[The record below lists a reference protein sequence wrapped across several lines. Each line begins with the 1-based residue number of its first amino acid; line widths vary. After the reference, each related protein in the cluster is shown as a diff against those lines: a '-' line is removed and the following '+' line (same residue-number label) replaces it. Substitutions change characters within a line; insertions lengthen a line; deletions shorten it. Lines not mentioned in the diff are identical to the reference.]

1 MAYTIQI
8 YREAAL
14 ALKALPKLD
23 QKNLRDLID
32 ELMDDPRP
40 SHSKPL
46 HGSLWGHRRIVSGDY
61 RAIYR
66 IVEAQALVLVTD
78 VGHRSTIYRRY

>member
-1 MAYTIQI
+1 MPYTIQI

-23 QKNLRDLID
+23 RTNLRDLID
-32 ELMDDPRP
+32 GLMDDPRP
-40 SHSKPL
+40 SHTKPL
-46 HGSLWGHRRIVSGDY
+46 SGSLFGHRRISAGDY

-66 IVEAQALVLVTD
+66 ILDAQSLVLVTD
-78 VGHRSTIYRRY
+78 VGHRSTIYTR

>member
-1 MAYTIQI
+1 VAYSIQI

-23 QKNLRDLID
+23 RTNIRDLID
-32 ELMDDPRP
+32 GLMDDPQP
-40 SHSKPL
+40 PHSKEL
-46 HGSLWGHRRIVSGDY
+46 RGSLLGHRRISAGDY

-66 IVEAQALVLVTD
+66 VIASQSLVLVTD
-78 VGHRSTIYRRY
+78 VGHRSSIYRR